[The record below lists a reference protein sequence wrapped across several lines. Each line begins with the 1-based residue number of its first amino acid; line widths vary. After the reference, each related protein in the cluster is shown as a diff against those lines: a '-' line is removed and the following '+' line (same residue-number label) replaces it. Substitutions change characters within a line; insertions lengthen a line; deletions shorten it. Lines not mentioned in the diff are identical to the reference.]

1 MHSSKKILG
10 LVFFVIF
17 SVAILPFFAPFQPSA
32 SSLTETLQIP
42 SLQHFLGTDSNGRDI
57 FSQILYGARLSLGL
71 SLVVVFNCVFLGT
84 LAGFTAGYF
93 SGISDRIFLFLA
105 DIFQAFPGI
114 LLAIA
119 VAAFIP
125 PSIFNLIL
133 LLSFVGWVSY
143 ARVVR
148 AQVLELK
155 TREFIVAGRA
165 LGVPL
170 PQLLW
175 RHFLP
180 NMAGPL
186 IVQASF
192 GMAGIILAEST
203 LSFLGLGLPLHLSS
217 LGRLLDSG
225 VNLLLVAPY
234 VSLFPGFVIMLF
246 VLLFNLVGEKLRDRL
261 V

>member
-1 MHSSKKILG
+1 MYASKNILG
-10 LVFFVIF
+10 LVFMIIILVI
-17 SVAILPFFAPFQPSA
+17 IMPFFAPFQPSA
-32 SSLTETLQIP
+32 SSLTETLQGP
-42 SLQHFLGTDSNGRDI
+42 NASHFLGTDGNGRDI

-71 SLVVVFNCVFLGT
+71 SLIIVFNCVFLGT
-84 LAGFTAGYF
+84 LGGFAAGYF
-93 SGISDRIFLFLA
+93 SGITDRIFLFLA

-125 PSIFNLIL
+125 PSVFNLIL

-148 AQVLELK
+148 AQVMELK
-155 TREFIVAGRA
+155 NHEFIMAGHA
-165 LGVPL
+165 IGVTL
-170 PQLLW
+170 PNLLW

-234 VSLFPGFVIMLF
+234 VSLFPGFVIMVF
-246 VLLFNLVGEKLRDRL
+246 VLLFNIVGEKLRDRL